1 MSLEDRKLLLLGLLR
16 IQAMH
21 GYQLNQFLD
30 EHLDFIAS
38 LKPSTAYYTLERMAE
53 EGLVQTHAEQ
63 PGRRPARQIYD
74 ITSTGETL
82 YQELLRGNL
91 SRYDMGESGDDI
103 GIGFLADLPQDE
115 AQACLAQ
122 KSVVLQGKIAQFEEM
137 AGRAELSDATHLTIR
152 RTLHRLRADD
162 IWLAEVGMWL
172 SQSTR
177 GQQARQIA
185 GVGRGWFPLDSDPV
199 GEMLAERDREDE
211 EEGLFDQFNSK

>member
-1 MSLEDRKLLLLGLLR
+1 MSGEDRKLLLLGLLR

-74 ITSTGETL
+74 ITPAGETL

-103 GIGFLADLPQDE
+103 GIGFLADLPGGE
-115 AQACLAQ
+115 AEACLAQ
-122 KSVVLQGKIAQFEEM
+122 KRAILQAKIEQFEEM
-137 AGRAELSDATHLTIR
+137 AGRSTLSDATHLTVR
-152 RTLHRLRADD
+152 RTLHRLRADEVWLDEVASWLTSASGED
-162 IWLAEVGMWL
+162 ITRQVAGM
-172 SQSTR
+172 SKDR
-177 GQQARQIA
+177 
-185 GVGRGWFPLDSDPV
+185 FPLDTDSV
-199 GEMLAERDREDE
+199 GELLAERDWGE
-211 EEGLFDQFNSK
+211 EL

>member
-63 PGRRPARQIYD
+63 PGRRPARQVYD
-74 ITSTGETL
+74 ITSAGETL

-103 GIGFLADLPQDE
+103 GIGFLADMQRED
-115 AQACLAQ
+115 AKACLAQ
-122 KSVVLQGKIAQFEEM
+122 KRGLLQGKIEQFEEM
-137 AGRAELSDATHLTIR
+137 AGRVELSDATHLTIR
-152 RTLHRLRADD
+152 RTLHRLRADEV
-162 IWLAEVGMWL
+162 WLEEVAGWL
-172 SQSTR
+172 R
-177 GQQARQIA
+177 QQ
-185 GVGRGWFPLDSDPV
+185 
-199 GEMLAERDREDE
+199 
-211 EEGLFDQFNSK
+211 

>member
-1 MSLEDRKLLLLGLLR
+1 MNVEDRKLLLLGLLR

-74 ITSTGETL
+74 ITPAGETL
-82 YQELLRGNL
+82 YQKLLRGNL

-103 GIGFLADLPQDE
+103 GIGFLADLPQAE
-115 AQACLAQ
+115 AQACLSQ
-122 KSVVLQGKIAQFEEM
+122 KRAILQGKIEQFTEM
-137 AGRAELSDATHLTIR
+137 AGRSTLSDATHLTVR
-152 RTLHRLRADD
+152 RTLHRLRADEV
-162 IWLAEVGMWL
+162 WLDEVAGWL
-172 SQSTR
+172 NQQQSE
-177 GQQARQIA
+177 Q
-185 GVGRGWFPLDSDPV
+185 
-199 GEMLAERDREDE
+199 
-211 EEGLFDQFNSK
+211 